1 MKNKKNTIIAAT
13 LSLATLL
20 APIEAFADT
29 NASQAPVKTVS
40 VSSEALHDLQIV
52 SPNVTVESV
61 VVTVLTPEE
70 SLALQSKLTGKSVKQ
85 LKEEQTK
92 NNNTLA
98 TASSTYD
105 ANFSVIFDLG
115 GGVKVQAGILAQV
128 EQISFG
134 GSIGR
139 QFVKVY
145 DTTGFLSP
153 YSGGSFTVEK
163 NYVQGTLQDSHHL
176 QLSFSGYAQT
186 AVTNSETSGVNMG
199 VSELVNLGWSYSGTT
214 SGTQYYR
221 KQFNG
226 STTFVQN

>member
-20 APIEAFADT
+20 APLEAFADT
-29 NASQAPVKTVS
+29 SASQAPVKMVS
-40 VSSEALHDLQIV
+40 VSNHALQGLQIV
-52 SPNVTVESV
+52 SPNVKAESV
-61 VVTVLTPEE
+61 EVTVLSPEE
-70 SLALQSKLTGKSVKQ
+70 SLALQSKLTGKSVEQ
-85 LKEEQTK
+85 LKKEQTST
-92 NNNTLA
+92 NANSLA
-98 TASSTYD
+98 TANATYD

-115 GGVKVQAGILAQV
+115 GGVKVQSGILAQV
-128 EQISFG
+128 EEISFG

-145 DTTGFLSP
+145 DNTGFLTP

-186 AVTNSETSGVNMG
+186 AVTNSET
-199 VSELVNLGWSYSGTT
+199 
-214 SGTQYYR
+214 
-221 KQFNG
+221 FNG
-226 STTFVQN
+226 STTFVQK